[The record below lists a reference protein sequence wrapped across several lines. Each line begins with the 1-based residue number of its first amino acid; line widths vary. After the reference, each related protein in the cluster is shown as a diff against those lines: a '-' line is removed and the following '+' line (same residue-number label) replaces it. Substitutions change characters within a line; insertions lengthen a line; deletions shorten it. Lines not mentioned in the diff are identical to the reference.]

1 MALGTIAITQG
12 DGGKVLA
19 TSSIV
24 QDSTTVE
31 LQRYIPENF
40 ASAGPETYAIAAVPT
55 SPTGAGVLLSIE
67 NNGGSGLN
75 LYVAR
80 IEVQQTSTASSAV
93 AREIRIGRAAANGTA
108 GTSTT
113 PISYDPNAGVS
124 GCTIRTSSAATPDTG
139 ITAPTSP
146 NIYETKNIVLGST
159 TATLSSVAFD
169 FVNPGQLPGVPYDS
183 TTPITVAISGSAST
197 AGLVIN
203 VVYLEHGV

>member
-1 MALGTIAITQG
+1 MSLGTIAITQG

-19 TSSIV
+19 TSTVI
-24 QDSTTVE
+24 QDSTAVE

-55 SPTGAGVLLSIE
+55 SPTSAGVILAVE
-67 NNGGSGLN
+67 NNGGSSQN
-75 LYVAR
+75 LYVSR
-80 IEVQQTSTASSAV
+80 IEVVQTSAASSAV
-93 AREIRIGRAAANGTA
+93 AREIRIGRGAANGDD

-124 GCTIRTSSAATPDTG
+124 GCTIRTSAAASPNTG

-146 NIYETKNIVLGST
+146 SIYETKRVVLGST
-159 TATLSSVAFD
+159 TATLASVAFD
-169 FVNPGQLPGVPYDS
+169 FTGPGQLPGVPYDS
-183 TTPITVAISGSAST
+183 TQPITVAISGSASG
-197 AGLVIN
+197 AGLTIN

>member
-40 ASAGPETYAIAAVPT
+40 ASAGAETYAIAAIPT
-55 SPTGAGVLLSIE
+55 TPTTGGVLLSVE
-67 NNGGSGLN
+67 NNGGSSLN

-80 IEVQQTSTASSAV
+80 IEVRQTSTASSTL
-93 AREIRIGRAAANGTA
+93 AREIRVGRAAANGTG
-108 GTSTT
+108 GTSIT

-124 GCTIRTSSAATPDTG
+124 GCTIRVSSDPTPDTG
-139 ITAPTSP
+139 ITAPVSP
-146 NIYETKNIVLGST
+146 NIYENKPLIFGST
-159 TATLSSVAFD
+159 AATLGAVVFD

-183 TTPITVAISGSAST
+183 TTPITVAISGPPSG
-197 AGLVIN
+197 AGLLIN
-203 VVYLEHGV
+203 VVYLEYGV

>member
-40 ASAGPETYAIAAVPT
+40 ASAGAETYAISAVPT
-55 SPTGAGVLLSIE
+55 SPTSAGVLLSVE

-80 IEVQQTSTASSAV
+80 IEVHQTTTASAAV

-113 PISYDPNAGVS
+113 PISYDPNAGAS
-124 GCTIRTSSAATPDTG
+124 GCTICTSAKATPDTG
-139 ITAPTSP
+139 ITAPVSP
-146 NIYETKNIVLGST
+146 NIYEAKSITLGST
-159 TATLSSVAFD
+159 AATLASVAFD
-169 FVNPGQLPGVPYDS
+169 FANPGQLPGVPYDS
-183 TTPITVAISGSAST
+183 TAPITVAISGSAST
-197 AGLVIN
+197 ADLRIN
-203 VVYLEHGV
+203 VVYLEYGV